1 MTAPIDTSILPDH
14 VLSAILTVAKRRKVP
29 AGRFAFRG
37 HDYALQRVFN
47 ELRRECNSALLDAFV
62 FSDTGPVPYSPILND
77 SVSKLQ
83 LSGLIGHENPD
94 YEVLFLSR
102 SAEAF
107 YNTFVSLHLPPSHTT
122 QLSHTSPPLSS
133 ISPPHPT

>member
-37 HDYALQRVFN
+37 HYYALQRVFN
-47 ELRRECNSALLDAFV
+47 ELRRECNSAILDAFG

-83 LSGLIGHENPD
+83 LSGLIGRENPD
-94 YEVLFLSR
+94 YEVLFLR
-102 SAEAF
+102 PAAEDFYDKFLSQQLSPGQMTELVQIADAF
-107 YNTFVSLHLPPSHTT
+107 LAKVSLV
-122 QLSHTSPPLSS
+122 
-133 ISPPHPT
+133 